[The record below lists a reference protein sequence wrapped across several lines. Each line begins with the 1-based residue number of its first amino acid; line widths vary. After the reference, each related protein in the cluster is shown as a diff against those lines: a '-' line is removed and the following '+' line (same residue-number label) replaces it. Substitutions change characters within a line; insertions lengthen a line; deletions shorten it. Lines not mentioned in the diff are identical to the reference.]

1 MTSPVSEEM
10 FKKWE
15 STNWLNNSKED
26 DLIGKD
32 LSPLFLN
39 STFSLQHI
47 FQCFDSVAYIPDKI
61 QYHID
66 YI

>member
-10 FKKWE
+10 FKK
-15 STNWLNNSKED
+15 STNWPNNSKED
-26 DLIGKD
+26 ELTGKD
-32 LSPLFLN
+32 TSPFFLN
-39 STFSLQHI
+39 SIFSLQHI
-47 FQCFDSVAYIPDKI
+47 FQCFDSVAYMPDKI